1 MISFEYYIALFL
13 LIPAIILSINLK
25 NIQQKNIIFHKD
37 TINNS
42 TNKINFKLLLLAL
55 IMMII
60 ALAKPIIK
68 DTKINTTILSSNIIL
83 ALDLSAS
90 MKADDIYP
98 SRLEVAKDIIKQIA
112 ILNTTDNLALFG
124 FTTNVLPLSPMSM
137 DHSLIVNTL
146 DILNIDYILT
156 KSTSIQYLQEK
167 IKSLNYNNPMIFILS
182 DGGDELLNLDNLNIY
197 PILLATS
204 KGAKLPM
211 QNQFVIS
218 QLNTT
223 FTNANDIVYK
233 NTKQCVDDIL
243 NIIKNHT
250 KKINQNIVV
259 NENQELFIY
268 FLIFAF
274 VLFVIAVL
282 DIKAKI
288 VWILLFFGVQIQA
301 GILDFYYIK
310 TQNYCKIDNFQGQYN
325 CAVMLYKKTDYTKA
339 LNIFEKLTTNEINV
353 KSNLYYNIA
362 NCYFMKKDYNKAVI
376 NYQKSLQLIYTKD
389 AKFNL
394 SKALFKHNQIPQQSK
409 NKKQNND
416 KNFKSKSTQQ
426 NSKIL
431 NLKKVKL
438 TTKEENKYILG
449 SKSYNMINKG
459 YIDEKQPW

>member
-68 DTKINTTILSSNIIL
+68 DTKVNTTILSSNIIL

-98 SRLEVAKDIIKQIA
+98 SRLEVAKDIIKQVA
-112 ILNTTDNLALFG
+112 ILNTKDNLALFG

-156 KSTSIQYLQEK
+156 KSTSIQHLQEK
-167 IKSLNYNNPMIFILS
+167 IKSLNYNNPLIFILS
-182 DGGDELLNLDNLNIY
+182 DGGDELLNLDNLDIY
-197 PILLATS
+197 PVLLATS
-204 KGAKLPM
+204 KGAKLPI

-223 FTNANDIVYK
+223 FTNSNDIVYK

-243 NIIKNHT
+243 NIIHVFSCKINGKRNDIN
-250 KKINQNIVV
+250 KKIIMEKLKN
-259 NENQELFIY
+259 
-268 FLIFAF
+268 FAF

-288 VWILLFFGVQIQA
+288 VWILLFFGIQIQA

-362 NCYFMKKDYNKAVI
+362 NCYFMKKDYNKAVL

-438 TTKEENKYILG
+438 ITKEENKYILG